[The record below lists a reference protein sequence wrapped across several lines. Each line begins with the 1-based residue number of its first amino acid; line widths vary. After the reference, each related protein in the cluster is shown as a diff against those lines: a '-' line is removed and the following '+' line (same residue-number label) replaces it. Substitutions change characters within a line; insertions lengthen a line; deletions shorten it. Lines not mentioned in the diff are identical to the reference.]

1 MVEIFKSQYEEQ
13 FLKRI
18 APIQQERIYEMYKKF
33 PNIAA
38 KVIIFGSTT
47 TSACNRYSDVDVLVI
62 VPDKN
67 MYREQLSQFLLALD
81 FEVDILYW
89 NIDELKDN
97 IAKGSKIIKNIVRS
111 GVKIYDRDVIIS

>member
-1 MVEIFKSQYEEQ
+1 MVEIFRSQYEEQ

-18 APIQQERIYEMYKKF
+18 APIQQKNIYEMYKKF

-81 FEVDILYW
+81 FEVDILY
-89 NIDELKDN
+89 
-97 IAKGSKIIKNIVRS
+97 
-111 GVKIYDRDVIIS
+111 